1 MNPLI
6 GITTSYDDTGERAQL
21 SLRYAQAIERA
32 GGVPVLIATA
42 EHAEQAAAR
51 LDALVLSGGGD
62 VDPRHFGAAPSP
74 YLGDIDARRDEMELA
89 LIDAFVRAGKPMLG
103 ICRGI
108 QILNAALGGDLIQ
121 DVYHEGPAV
130 FDHTQEH
137 PVVVLPGTA
146 LAEVFGGAGTYT
158 VNSSHHQAV
167 GRVAPGF
174 TVAAESGDHLIEA
187 IVCPERKI
195 WGVQWHPERM
205 REELV
210 SAPALFAAFV
220 RMVAG

>member
-1 MNPLI
+1 M
-6 GITTSYDDTGERAQL
+6 
-21 SLRYAQAIERA
+21 
-32 GGVPVLIATA
+32 PVLIATA
-42 EHAEQAAAR
+42 EHAQPVAER
-51 LDALVLSGGGD
+51 LDALLLSGGGD
-62 VDPRHFGAAPSP
+62 VDPKRFGAAPSP
-74 YLGDIDARRDEMELA
+74 YLGEIDAYRDEMELA
-89 LIDAFVRAGKPMLG
+89 LIDAFARAGKPMLG

-108 QILNAALGGDLIQ
+108 QILNVAFGGDLIQ

-137 PVVVLPGTA
+137 PVVILPGTA
-146 LAEVFGGAGTYT
+146 LTDVFGGEGTYT

-174 TVAAESGDHLIEA
+174 TVAAQSGDCLIEA
-187 IVCPERKI
+187 ILCPRRRI

-210 SAPALFAAFV
+210 SAPALFSAFV
-220 RMVAG
+220 QMVSGQR